1 MEDKAP
7 SAGQSALYYALLIA
21 VVAIVVHLVMYLLDQ
36 NGETAGM
43 IIGTLIFIGM
53 IVYVQLDY
61 RNKKLGGFISYG
73 KAVTIGFLSVL
84 FASVIVAVYMFIYH
98 TSINPGEAQQNLI
111 EAKQQVYDYG
121 LSPEQEAS
129 QLKMQEY
136 IHTPLVYAI
145 GSILSY
151 AVFGIIFSLITSIF
165 VKKEEKVSLQ

>member
-21 VVAIVVHLVMYLLDQ
+21 VAAIVVHLVMYLLDQ

-43 IIGTLIFIGM
+43 IIGTLVFIGL
-53 IVYVQLDY
+53 IIYVQLDF

-98 TSINPGEAQQNLI
+98 SQINPGEAQQNLI
-111 EAKQQVYDYG
+111 EAKQQIYDYG
-121 LSPEQEAS
+121 LSPDQESS
-129 QLKMQEY
+129 QIKMQEY
-136 IHTPLVYAI
+136 IHTPLVYAL
-145 GSILSY
+145 STILSY
-151 AVFGIIFSLITSIF
+151 AIMGIIVALITSIF